1 MNLDELKESVRSD
14 TIKNRDNSL
23 KVFRGIPT
31 REVILLL
38 IEIMKKYS
46 SEEENTAEYMVILD
60 AAYTVLTERNVI
72 PRVETWTLEEFLNDI
87 PFHSV
92 IIENTHAKT

>member
-1 MNLDELKESVRSD
+1 MDFDELSESIKSD

-31 REVILLL
+31 KEVISLL

-72 PRVETWTLEEFLNDI
+72 PKVETWTLEEFLNDV
-87 PFHSV
+87 PFHSE
-92 IIENTHAKT
+92 IMGDIHPEM

>member
-31 REVILLL
+31 KEVISLL

-60 AAYTVLTERNVI
+60 AALHCPDR
-72 PRVETWTLEEFLNDI
+72 EEC
-87 PFHSV
+87 HSKSG
-92 IIENTHAKT
+92 NLDP

>member
-1 MNLDELKESVRSD
+1 MDFDELSESIKSN

-31 REVILLL
+31 KEVISLL

-72 PRVETWTLEEFLNDI
+72 PKVETWTLEEFLNDV
-87 PFHSV
+87 PFHSE
-92 IIENTHAKT
+92 IMRDITP